1 MSDATAIAAALTGL
15 FPLVKEVFL
24 MTQVLFEADKK
35 LRSFWAR
42 VELQRAIFD
51 AWEDGWLDARDKP
64 DDKIRA
70 YAFEKPLLARGILKE
85 FVSLLKTLSDPDK
98 LKKRYGLRPD
108 RIPKYA
114 TRNDDVPRDLRYY
127 SDYLNTV
134 DSRFNIK
141 GLPVFNKSITDHLNL
156 LKTVR
161 YVIVGED
168 YELEDVVIRFGEFNR
183 DLQLY
188 TASEANNEAA
198 QRIYE
203 VALRGLHSKPDDPA
217 RLAEAALFEQKATID
232 PDAKSFYGDLAK
244 FIGFSLSLRDITV
257 LNGRG
262 LSPNMPSQKI
272 FSRRDFSF
280 DAPYKLSSNSTLAR
294 LLDYPTK
301 YQTRLVLVEWIPVP
315 KTVNVKTKLED
326 LKSEW
331 YVLHAD
337 KPDGLLL
344 PTAQGLVYD
353 STDPN
358 FIGIV
363 FQLPSHIRTE
373 LPPKVAGRI
382 DPRIVRSPKTT
393 ASQRMPTSLRQ
404 LILREQALDLGIRF
418 KIAQKLLNSLH
429 LMHTAG
435 WMHKKIRADN
445 ILFFPSQDRDGEP
458 DPSRLDFDTPF
469 LAGFHSARLE
479 IEVSSA
485 LEVAAKPLEHIRPL
499 QGLGKV
505 LNAPRVIALDA
516 YQHPEYRYNVNLPY
530 RNQYDLYGAGAV
542 LLELGL
548 WETLECVEKGDIGKR
563 GYDPRVV
570 PTKEDIRKDGETVE
584 RAAGYKLD
592 RIMGSTYA
600 KVVREC
606 LTLKPLQGDLLPLE
620 RALVARLAN
629 CQA

>member
-1 MSDATAIAAALTGL
+1 MADPTAISAALTGL

-51 AWEDGWLDARDKP
+51 AWEDGWLDVRNKP
-64 DDKIRA
+64 DDKIKA
-70 YAFEKPLLARGILKE
+70 YAFEKPLLAGGILKE
-85 FVSLLKTLSDPDK
+85 FVSLLKTLSDSDK
-98 LKKRYGLRPD
+98 LKKRYGLRPE

-127 SDYLNTV
+127 SDYLSTV
-134 DSRFNIK
+134 DSRFSIK
-141 GLPVFNKSITDHLNL
+141 GLSAFSKSITDHLNL

-161 YVIVGED
+161 YVIVGKD
-168 YELEDVVIRFGEFNR
+168 YELEDVIIRLGEFNR

-203 VALRGLHSKPDDPA
+203 VVLRGLNSKPDDPA

-244 FIGFSLSLRDITV
+244 FIGFSLSLRDVTV

-272 FSRRDFSF
+272 FTRRDFSF
-280 DAPYKLSSNSTLAR
+280 DAPYKLGPNSTLAR

-301 YQTRLVLVEWIPVP
+301 YQTRLVLVEWVPVH
-315 KTVNVKTKLED
+315 KNVNPKTKLEG

-337 KPDGLLL
+337 KPSSLLL
-344 PTAQGLVYD
+344 PTSQGLVYD
-353 STDPN
+353 NTDPN

-373 LPPKVAGRI
+373 LPPKVAGRV

-393 ASQRMPTSLRQ
+393 AAQRMPTTLRQ
-404 LILREQALDLGIRF
+404 LILSNPALDLGVRF
-418 KIAQKLLNSLH
+418 KLAQKLLNSLH

-435 WMHKKIRADN
+435 WMHKRIRADN
-445 ILFFPSQDRDGEP
+445 ILFFPSQSRDGEP
-458 DPSRLDFDTPF
+458 DPTRLDFDQPF

-479 IEVSSA
+479 IETSSV
-485 LEVAAKPLEHIRPL
+485 LEMAAKPLEHIRPL

-505 LNAPRVIALDA
+505 LNQPRVIALDA

-530 RNQYDLYGAGAV
+530 RNQYDLYGVGAV

-548 WETLECVEKGDIGKR
+548 WETLEVLEKGDIGRR

-584 RAAGYKLD
+584 RAGWMLD

-606 LTLKPLQGDLLPLE
+606 LTLKPLPGDLLALE
-620 RALVARLAN
+620 RSLVARLAN